1 MTAFNR
7 RQFLEGTAGVAAAA
21 TVGTAATVWAPAV
34 HAQSVSFKPEKGAKL
49 RVLRWSRFVQG
60 DIDAYMVNVK
70 KFIEKTGIEV
80 RVDNEGW
87 EDVRPKAAVA
97 ANTGAGPD
105 IILSTNDDANL
116 YPDKLLDVTDL
127 CDYLGK
133 KYGGWYPACET
144 FLRPDGKRWI
154 GVALGSAGS
163 MIVYRESVLKS
174 AGFDTFPKDTDSFL
188 KMYRAVK
195 DKGMPGG
202 MALGNATGDGTWCNW
217 LVWAFGGK
225 MVDTQNRVVI
235 DSPETLRALEYAKE
249 LYATFIPGT
258 LSWLDPNNNKAFL
271 DGQISVTNNGIS
283 IYAAAKASSDPK
295 LQAIA
300 ADIQHASFPVGPVG
314 VPTESHL
321 FFNQMIM
328 KYTKYPQ
335 AAKEFLRFM
344 MEQEQF
350 DPWQTG
356 AAGYVAPPLAAYA
369 KGAIWTSDPKNTPYR
384 DAVKNLR
391 PAGYAGKLGYA
402 SAGVAAD
409 FIVVNMVAEAASGAK
424 TPKEAAERAQKRA
437 ERYYKV

>member
-1 MTAFNR
+1 MSPFNR
-7 RQFLEGTAGVAAAA
+7 RKFLEGSAGVAAAA
-21 TVGTAATVWAPAV
+21 ALPAAAVWAPAV
-34 HAQSVSFKPEKGAKL
+34 HAQTLTLKPEKDAKL

-70 KFIEKTGIEV
+70 KFTEKTGIEV

-116 YPDKLLDVTDL
+116 YPDKLLDVTDVAE
-127 CDYLGK
+127 YIGR
-133 KYGGWYPACET
+133 KYGGWYPACMA
-144 FLRPDGKRWI
+144 FLRPDGKKWI
-154 GVALGSAGS
+154 GIPLGAAGS
-163 MIVYRESVLKS
+163 MMVYRESVLKS
-174 AGFDTFPKDTDSFL
+174 AGFDSFPKDTDGFL
-188 KMYRAVK
+188 KMMKAVK

-202 MALGNATGDGTWCNW
+202 MALGNATGDGLWCNW
-217 LVWAFGGK
+217 LVWTFGGQL
-225 MVDTQNRVVI
+225 VDANNKVVI
-235 DSPETLRALEYAKE
+235 DSLQTLRALEYGKE
-249 LYATFIPGT
+249 LYANFIPGT

-271 DGQISVTNNGIS
+271 DGQVSVTNNGIS
-283 IYAAAKASSDPK
+283 IYVAAKNSPDAK
-295 LQAIA
+295 LKEMA
-300 ADIQHASFPVGPVG
+300 ADIQHAQYPIGPVG
-314 VPTESHL
+314 QPTESHL

-344 MEQEQF
+344 MEEEQF
-350 DPWQTG
+350 GAWLTG
-356 AAGYVAPPLAAYA
+356 ASAYIATPLDGYA
-369 KGAIWTSDPKNTPYR
+369 KLPIWTVDPKNTPYR

-402 SAGVAAD
+402 SAGAAAD
-409 FIVVNMVAEAASGAK
+409 FIVVNMVAEAISGSK
-424 TPKEAAERAQKRA
+424 TPKEAMERAQKRA

>member
-1 MTAFNR
+1 MSMFNR
-7 RQFLEGTAGVAAAA
+7 RKFIEGSAGVAAAA
-21 TVGTAATVWAPAV
+21 AFTPL
-34 HAQSVSFKPEKGAKL
+34 AQAQTIALKPEKGAKL

-60 DIDAYMVNVK
+60 DIDQYMINVK
-70 KFIEKTGIEV
+70 KFTDKTGIEV

-116 YPDKLLDVTDL
+116 YPEKLLDVTDVAE
-127 CDYLGK
+127 YLGK
-133 KYGGWYPACET
+133 KYGGWYPACEAY
-144 FLRPDGKRWI
+144 LRPDGKKWL
-154 GVALGSAGS
+154 GLALGAAGS
-163 MIVYRESVLKS
+163 YMVYRQSQLS
-174 AGFDTFPKDTDSFL
+174 AAGFDSFPKNTDDFL
-188 KMYRAVK
+188 KMLKALK
-195 DKGMPGG
+195 EKGTPGG
-202 MALGNATGDGTWCNW
+202 MALGNATGDGLWCNW
-217 LVWAFGGK
+217 LMWAFGGQL
-225 MVDTQNRVVI
+225 VDKNNKVVI
-235 DSPETLRALEYAKE
+235 DSPETLKALEYAKE
-249 LYATFIPGT
+249 MYPTFIPGT

-283 IYAAAKASSDPK
+283 IYYAAKNSKDDK
-295 LQAIA
+295 VKEIA
-300 ADIQHASFPVGPVG
+300 GDIQHASFPVGPVG

-350 DPWQTG
+350 DPWLT
-356 AAGYVAPPLAAYA
+356 AAGGYIAQPLRAYEKTA
-369 KGAIWTSDPKNTPYR
+369 VWTSDPKNTPYR
-384 DAVKNLR
+384 DAVKNMR
-391 PAGYAGKLGYA
+391 PAGFAGKLGYA
-402 SAGVAAD
+402 SAGAGAD
-409 FIVVNMVAEAASGAK
+409 FIVVNMVAEAASGSK